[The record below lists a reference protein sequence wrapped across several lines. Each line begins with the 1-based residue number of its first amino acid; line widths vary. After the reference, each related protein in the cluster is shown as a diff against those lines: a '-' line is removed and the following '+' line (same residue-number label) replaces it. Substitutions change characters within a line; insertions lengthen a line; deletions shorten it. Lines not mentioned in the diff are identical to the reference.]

1 MKLLICIL
9 SFIFFSV
16 PIAHAEQV
24 ISSGTTK
31 QVRATITEVIQ
42 VNPTSKYLNQ
52 YIFRAKTG
60 VGDLIDVDTSES
72 IPSGIPIK
80 LTVGKEIFL
89 QVVDGSTPKAYFE
102 DVVRT
107 RSLWFIVALF
117 VITSL
122 IVGLKRGLLSLFG
135 LGITLLVLFGY
146 IFPSILQ
153 GRDVITVTIIGSVVI
168 LAVNMHIA
176 HGFRKESFLA
186 FLSTVIG
193 LLLAWLF
200 SSAFSLWTSI
210 NGMGSEDALL
220 LVGDLP
226 VEILTIR
233 LFIAGAILGTVGVLD
248 DIAVSQTEIVHELR
262 KTDTTLTRKELF
274 LKAMGIGRHHI
285 ASTVNTLVLVYAG
298 ASMPI
303 LILFL
308 YHSVD
313 TVSFMNSEVVTEEFV
328 RTIAGTMALILTVP
342 ISTFIALWGRHP
354 KSLDIPHK
362 HT

>member
-1 MKLLICIL
+1 MKLFICIL

-52 YIFRAKTG
+52 YIFRAKTV

-313 TVSFMNSEVVTEEFV
+313 IVSFMNSEVVTEEFV